1 MHDITIGDFL
11 ERLAAKVPAP
21 GGGAAAALQAAQA
34 AALLAMVGRYS
45 QSPKYLSHA
54 KTIERI
60 VDEADER
67 RAEALQLAEEDAAA
81 FQAVSQA
88 YRLPAETDEEKVTR
102 QQAVQAA
109 LVEAARPPAA
119 VVANATRLIDLAEE
133 LLQIGNPNLLTDVA
147 AAAASASAAAIT
159 ARVNVEVNLGR
170 PDDANGVDDLT
181 VRAARI
187 VAAVRKEISR

>member
-1 MHDITIGDFL
+1 MHDVTIGEFL
-11 ERLAAKVPAP
+11 EQLAAKVPAP

-45 QSPKYLSHA
+45 QSPKYADHA

-60 VDEADER
+60 VDEADDR
-67 RAEALQLAEEDAAA
+67 RAEALQLAEEDAVA

-88 YRLPAETDEEKVTR
+88 YRLPAATLEEKATR
-102 QQAVQAA
+102 EQAVREA

-119 VVANATRLIDLAEE
+119 VVANATRLIELAEE

-147 AAAASASAAAIT
+147 AAAAAASAAATT
-159 ARVNVEVNLGR
+159 AHVNVEVNLGR
-170 PDDANGVDDLT
+170 PEDDDGVDDLT
-181 VRAARI
+181 VRAAQI
-187 VAAVRKEISR
+187 VAAVRKEIAR

>member
-21 GGGAAAALQAAQA
+21 GGGAAAALHAAQA

-45 QSPKYLSHA
+45 QSPKYASHA

-67 RAEALQLAEEDAAA
+67 RAEALQLAEEDAVA

-88 YRLPAETDEEKVTR
+88 YRLPAVTPEEKAAR
-102 QQAVQAA
+102 EQAVQAA

-119 VVANATRLIDLAEE
+119 VVANATRLVELAEE
-133 LLQIGNPNLLTDVA
+133 LLQIGNPNLLADVA
-147 AAAASASAAAIT
+147 AAAAAARSLPDRLAALIGRSPCVRPPRSARRGRS
-159 ARVNVEVNLGR
+159 GR
-170 PDDANGVDDLT
+170 PRRRRPAGG
-181 VRAARI
+181 RG
-187 VAAVRKEISR
+187 